1 MNGLVAVGLVTV
13 GLLGGALLRPL
24 GVDAQ
29 QSSFPFNPGDAVT
42 IEYSDRS
49 GFSHPC
55 VIDRFYGSFITC
67 KPEALP
73 VGVPSSQA
81 QKPFVYNLSTA
92 ISITLVNKAE

>member
-1 MNGLVAVGLVTV
+1 MKGLIAVVLVTV
-13 GLLGGALLRPL
+13 GVLGGALLHPI

-29 QSSFPFNPGDAVT
+29 QVSFPFNPGDAVT

-55 VIDRFYGSFITC
+55 VIDRFYGLFITC

-73 VGVPSSQA
+73 AGVPSNLA
-81 QKPFVYNLSTA
+81 QQPFVYNLSTA
-92 ISITLVNKAE
+92 ISITLVKKRE